1 MVHYEPRKLF
11 QKEKENSYQFHDSS
25 NKGVVLS
32 ELIHSESKILI
43 LGNPGIGKT
52 TELKILARIL
62 WEDRTK
68 NRLVPVLIN
77 LKYFRTN
84 DSFENFIQ
92 VENWQEVPQITFIL
106 DGLDEVADIQ
116 DLISALEVFINKH
129 SKKSYRYVLS
139 CRTNIYHKYLVEL
152 SDFKTFYL
160 HSLTEYQAESILTN
174 EFNIPYSKIEKFP
187 FLKGYFE
194 SPFFINRF
202 AQLIKKRDDDLTYL
216 SLWQDYIQFSLE
228 ADKNKFKKRELFIVS
243 KITAAL
249 RKAAIT
255 LELMHK
261 NTLNESELVQIFDDQ
276 VETAQQLSLFKLD
289 SKNAQYSFTHK
300 QTQEYLVA
308 SSLTNLNIDEILET
322 IKIPEVEAVHPSFQ
336 NTLTFLL
343 DLIEH
348 NETFAKLIDWVKKN
362 QIDILFSLDS
372 NRLSPAVK
380 EAIFTSYFK
389 EVCIK
394 QTLWITTNRSV
405 SISQIASFANT
416 PNIHDYL
423 VRIIKDSTQHF
434 RARQSAVMVLFEF
447 QLPKKINENLKKFIT
462 QYLKN
467 KNRKIGFAS
476 DLIQLSVE
484 QQFYK
489 DENFTKSLFEL
500 VQHSSNAQLNR
511 EVLRFIEHGF
521 DSLELNQFSD
531 FLDKEF
537 RWSHKVEKREDSS
550 DKTIRGNGDSCWRII
565 ARLQDFELFN
575 KYLTQYLNDELSNS
589 YITFPESQIIERAV
603 KFVEDESNYFKFL
616 SGIKNS
622 YRFHER
628 SDFLVEITKK
638 SNKHKEAI
646 EYLTQNNLVDD
657 FYFFIAKIIRK
668 ESIQILAEHIAKTKN
683 DEKDLAWLR
692 FHLSSKSE
700 SDLAF
705 QLENSLVE
713 FGMSFEKSLKTDAE
727 IEENQKAENKR
738 YREDFDALF
747 DKKNVE
753 KKVQEFFDQHGPKL
767 NWKEY
772 YQVNKQWYEENGH
785 HKKLP
790 LHYELI
796 SDALRPSDNSKQQ
809 SFETVWKYLDSE
821 IPIYTRILA
830 EYSQAEGKEINP
842 LKINDSQK
850 DKIENWSIE
859 KIEDIDFNNIKH
871 SKNGNFYLIE
881 ENWSLF
887 KLIHELFRVFSI
899 NLPQS
904 FLLDSIEFYEIQRF
918 ENQEEKSYDR
928 IKLAINE
935 DEKFN
940 NQIIEDLKNKVLFD
954 TVLKKHIEYAINH
967 NLEDTYSQIED
978 YVLSHTSLLFFSDVV
993 TEFLV
998 KTKRISTIKKIVEKS
1013 DTWEGWRAVKLLL
1026 KNNIELNYIVKHS
1039 IDFLENEKESRFRGD
1054 ALNVLFKTNHHEAV
1068 QYLVNEVRKEKNYK
1082 FDYLKDTEYSEFVN
1096 GVYFDE
1102 LFEICY
1108 IDVFDSFEQH
1118 DVRSFYRS
1126 WLRNLVLKDF
1136 NKVKLILE
1144 GILKKQTELNRDLFY
1159 INVLIEE
1166 ITNAYI
1172 LHKSKPYSLKEA
1184 IYKAEEILA
1193 FA

>member
-1 MVHYEPRKLF
+1 MNHYEPRKLYR
-11 QKEKENSYQFHDSS
+11 KEKENNYLFHDSS
-25 NKGVVLS
+25 NEGFKL
-32 ELIHSESKILI
+32 EDLIHSETKMLI
-43 LGNPGIGKT
+43 LGSPGIGKS
-52 TELKILARIL
+52 TELRVLFEKL
-62 WEDRTK
+62 WDDRVK
-68 NRLVPVLIN
+68 NQLIPLSIN
-77 LKYFRTN
+77 LKFFRKN
-84 DSFENFIQ
+84 DSFEDFIQ
-92 VENWQEVPQITFIL
+92 VENWQEIPQITFIL

-129 SKKSYRYVLS
+129 SKKNYRYVLS
-139 CRTNIYHKYLVEL
+139 CRTNIYHKYLVEF

-160 HSLTEYQAESILTN
+160 HSLSEYQAESILTN
-174 EFNIPYSKIEKFP
+174 EFDIPYSKIEKFP

-202 AQLIKKRDDDLTYL
+202 AELIKKRDDDLTYL

-228 ADKNKFKKRELFIVS
+228 ADKNKFKKRDLFIVS
-243 KITAAL
+243 KMTATL

-261 NTLNESELVQIFDDQ
+261 NTLNESELVQIFDNQID
-276 VETAQQLSLFKLD
+276 TAQQLSLFKLD

-308 SSLTNLNIDEILET
+308 SSLINLNIDKILET
-322 IKIPEVEAVHPSFQ
+322 IKMPEVEAVHPSFQ

-348 NETFAKLIDWVKKN
+348 QETFTKLIDWVKNN
-362 QIDILFSLDS
+362 QIDILFSIDS
-372 NRLSPAVK
+372 NRLQQDVK
-380 EAIFTSYFK
+380 EAIFQSYF
-389 EVCIK
+389 EEICIK

-416 PNIHDYL
+416 PKIHDYL
-423 VRIIKDSTQHF
+423 VRIIKDSKQHF
-434 RARQSAVMVLFEF
+434 RARQSAVIVLFEF
-447 QLPKKINENLKKFIT
+447 LLPKEINESLKKFIT
-462 QYLKN
+462 QYLQDE
-467 KNRKIGFAS
+467 NREIGLAS

-489 DENFTKSLFEL
+489 NKIFTKSLFEL

-511 EVLRFIEHGF
+511 EVLKFIECGF
-521 DSLELNQFSD
+521 DHLELDQFSD

-537 RWSHKVEKREDSS
+537 RWSHKVDKREDRT

-565 ARLQDFELFN
+565 SRLDNFELFN

-589 YITFPESQIIERAV
+589 YITFPKAQIIERAV
-603 KFVEDESNYFKFL
+603 IFFKDDGNYFKFL

-628 SDFLVEITKK
+628 SDFLVEITEK
-638 SNKHKEAI
+638 SYKQKEAI
-646 EYLTQNNLVDD
+646 EYLAENKLVDD
-657 FYFFIAKIIRK
+657 FYFFIIKIIKK
-668 ESIQILAEHIAKTKN
+668 ESIQTLAKHIANTKN
-683 DEKDLAWLR
+683 DEKGLAWLR
-692 FHLSSKSE
+692 FHLSRKSKN
-700 SDLAF
+700 DLAF
-705 QLENSLVE
+705 QLENSLVKL
-713 FGMSFEKSLKTDAE
+713 GMSFEESLKTDAE
-727 IEENQKAENKR
+727 IEENRKAENER
-738 YREDFDALF
+738 YRKDFDDLF
-747 DKKNVE
+747 DKRTIK
-753 KKVQEFFDQHGPKL
+753 KKVQDFFEQNGSKL

-772 YQVNKQWYEENGH
+772 YQVKTQWYEKNGY

-790 LHYELI
+790 IYYELI
-796 SDALRPSDNSKQQ
+796 SDALRPSDESKQQ
-809 SFETVWKYLDSE
+809 DFEVVWKYLDTE
-821 IPIYTRILA
+821 IPIYSRILA
-830 EYSQAEGKEINP
+830 EYSQAQGKEINP
-842 LKINDSQK
+842 LEITDSQK
-850 DKIENWSIE
+850 DQIESWSI
-859 KIEDIDFNNIKH
+859 KKVEDIDFDNIKH
-871 SKNGNFYLIE
+871 SKNSNFYLIE

-887 KLIHELFRVFSI
+887 KLIHELFKVFSL

-904 FLLDSIEFYEIQRF
+904 FLLDSLEFYEIQRF

-954 TVLKKHIEYAINH
+954 TVLKNHVEYAINH
-967 NLEDTYSQIED
+967 NLEDTYTQIED

-998 KTKRISTIKKIVEKS
+998 KTKRISTIKKIAEKS

-1026 KNNIELNYIVKHS
+1026 KNNIELNYIIKHS

-1096 GVYFDE
+1096 VAFFDE

-1108 IDVFDSFEQH
+1108 IDEFDSFEQH
-1118 DVRSFYRS
+1118 YARSFYRN
-1126 WLRNLVLKDF
+1126 WLRNLVKKDF
-1136 NKVKLILE
+1136 KKVKFILE

-1172 LHKSKPYSLKEA
+1172 LNKSKPYSLKEA
-1184 IYKAEEILA
+1184 IYKAEEILEL
-1193 FA
+1193 